1 MIKFYYHHTPNPRKI
16 ALFLEEAGL
25 PYEVVPV
32 DVLKGDQHKSEFLA
46 LNPNGKVP
54 TIVDDGAVVFDSS
67 AILLHLGEKTGKFLG
82 ASKDRPA
89 LLSWLMFVASGLGP
103 FSGQAAH
110 FTRFHTESAYATN
123 RYRRELERHYGVLDT
138 RLGQTPFVAG
148 DDYTIA
154 DMAAWG
160 WIDRASVVF
169 GEGTPLDP
177 WPNIKRWFAKVDGR
191 PAVVRA
197 RAVGRDAG
205 LKTAFDEE
213 TMRALFPQNFPAVA

>member
-32 DVLKGDQHKSEFLA
+32 DVLKGDQHKSEFLT

-54 TIVDDGAVVFDSS
+54 AIVDDRAVVFDSS
-67 AILLHLGEKTGKFLG
+67 AILLHLAEKTGKFLG
-82 ASKDRPA
+82 TPEDRPA

-110 FTRFHTESAYATN
+110 FTRFHTDSAYATN
-123 RYRRELERHYGVLDT
+123 RYRRELERHYGVLDA

-148 DDYTIA
+148 DTYTIA

-169 GEGTPLDP
+169 GDDAPLDR
-177 WPNIKRWFAKVDGR
+177 WPNIKRWFANIDSR
-191 PAVVRA
+191 PAVARA
-197 RAVGRDAG
+197 RAVGSTEAFKKD
-205 LKTAFDEE
+205 FDEE
-213 TMRALFPQNFPAVA
+213 TLRALFPQNFPAVA